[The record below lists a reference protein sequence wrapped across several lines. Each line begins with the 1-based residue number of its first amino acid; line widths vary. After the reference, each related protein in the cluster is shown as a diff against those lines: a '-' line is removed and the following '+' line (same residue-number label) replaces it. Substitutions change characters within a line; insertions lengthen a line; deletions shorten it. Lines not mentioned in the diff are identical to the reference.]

1 MKKIEQAPI
10 VRHAGNGQPKIGPR
24 YYTRVS
30 SLAKYLDDQ
39 GNLIHW
45 MGKMAARGIALSPD
59 LQALAATTDMGD
71 RDKWRD
77 IVDRAKDRAGGN
89 SGADLGT
96 GIHSA
101 TEMLD
106 LGQSLEDL
114 PADLRA
120 DAEAYG
126 AALDKQGL
134 TPLAG
139 EMFVVNEAVKSAGS
153 FDRLVACQDGP
164 PAILDVKTINADK
177 DAEYACRY
185 NGVAWSIQIATY
197 AHARPYDGI
206 FGASEWSDYDLPA
219 PGLERGWVAVIRR
232 GAGTCDLVEVDLTA
246 GWRMA
251 QLAAS
256 VRDARKARPAR
267 VVAA

>member
-1 MKKIEQAPI
+1 
-10 VRHAGNGQPKIGPR
+10 
-24 YYTRVS
+24 
-30 SLAKYLDDQ
+30 
-39 GNLIHW
+39 
-45 MGKMAARGIALSPD
+45 
-59 LQALAATTDMGD
+59 
-71 RDKWRD
+71 
-77 IVDRAKDRAGGN
+77 
-89 SGADLGT
+89 
-96 GIHSA
+96 
-101 TEMLD
+101 MLD
-106 LGQSLEDL
+106 LGQSLDDL

-126 AALDKQGL
+126 AALKAQGL

-139 EMFVVNEAVKSAGS
+139 EMFVVNDAVTSAGS
-153 FDRLVACQDGP
+153 FDRLVATADGL

-206 FGASEWSDYDLPA
+206 FGPSQWSDYDLPD
-219 PGLERGWVAVIRR
+219 PGLEKGWVAVIRR
-232 GAGTCDLVEVDLTA
+232 GAGTCDLVEVDLVA

-256 VRDARKARPAR
+256 VRDARKSRPAR
-267 VVAA
+267 VVVAA